1 MWFLTLIVSSQ
12 LERLQM
18 YGTDHN
24 VVLANKMTRSGNE
37 DHRGSGKVILPLET
51 KHPCGSSRGHAFSF
65 SKRIRSGNE
74 NILVAAVEVIISF
87 GKQDDQRRLAAMLP
101 AAIGAHAVGGHAAS
115 GDWRTC
121 RQRRLAAILK
131 TQFRE
136 RVILFAKR
144 KHAADCCKQ

>member
-1 MWFLTLIVSSQ
+1 
-12 LERLQM
+12 M

-51 KHPCGSSRGHAFSF
+51 KHPCGSSRRHAYSF

-74 NILVAAVEVIISF
+74 NILVAAVEVILSF

-101 AAIGAHAVGGHAAS
+101 AAIGGHAAS
-115 GDWRTC
+115 GD
-121 RQRRLAAILK
+121 LAVMPSAAIGGHYPD
-131 TQFRE
+131 TPDSIHYFRSS
-136 RVILFAKR
+136 
-144 KHAADCCKQ
+144 